1 MTEYPYILF
10 NKSPEQLRHIGACGG
25 RAYRRN
31 RHARRALLPMP
42 PQAPPPTPTETAA
55 QAIHALDA
63 QFSWLRGAEKPTGS
77 KPAGLPCARGGAC
90 LRPELKVMSCR

>member
-63 QFSWLRGAEKPTGS
+63 QFPWLRGAEKP
-77 KPAGLPCARGGAC
+77 PARSRRVCPAPVGA
-90 LRPELKVMSCR
+90 LAYGPN